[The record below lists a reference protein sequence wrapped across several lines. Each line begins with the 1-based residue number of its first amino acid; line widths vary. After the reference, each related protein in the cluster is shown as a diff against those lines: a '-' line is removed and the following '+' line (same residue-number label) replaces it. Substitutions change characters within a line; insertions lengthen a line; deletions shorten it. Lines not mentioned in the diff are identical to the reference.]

1 MSRAGVR
8 TATVSVA
15 SAVLVPLLVLNAYL
29 LAWFLPELTD
39 GRRPVMWIVIF
50 ALTTA
55 ALVCLAVGW
64 FRRHRSARWW
74 LWPLAAALLVATSWP
89 AVARL

>member
-8 TATVSVA
+8 TARVSAA
-15 SAVLVPLLVLNAYL
+15 SVVLVPLLLLNAYL
-29 LAWFLPELTD
+29 LAWFLPELSD
-39 GRRPVMWIVIF
+39 GRRPWLWIVIF
-50 ALTTA
+50 ALTA
-55 ALVCLAVGW
+55 ASLVCLASGW

-74 LWPLAAALLVATSWP
+74 LWPLAAALLVAISWP